1 MQYRSKLVAW
11 FNFRFDKSQFSVKKN
26 SPTHG
31 DIVPLWRFDIAP
43 KSLSHPKASHRWG
56 DRHKHHPFYSSRR
69 SHLWDGGLVDQAR
82 PNMTNRFPMCSDLIC
97 GHQHNKKG
105 SGSEHFLWGKL
116 NEGGKTWF
124 LIMSL
129 GRGWCVWWTTAWFY
143 HFSWHNIKDW
153 PPEPDVRYQCVPLSC

>member
-1 MQYRSKLVAW
+1 MLYRSKLVAW

-26 SPTHG
+26 ILLPREILFLFG
-31 DIVPLWRFDIAP
+31 DSILRRNLFLIRKRHTDGEIGTNIT
-43 KSLSHPKASHRWG
+43 LSH
-56 DRHKHHPFYSSRR
+56 FTQV
-69 SHLWDGGLVDQAR
+69 WDGGLVDQAR
-82 PNMTNRFPMCSDLIC
+82 PNMKNRFPMCSDLIC

-105 SGSEHFLWGKL
+105 SGSKHFLWGKL
-116 NEGGKTWF
+116 NEVGKTWF

-129 GRGWCVWWTTAWFY
+129 GRGWCVWWTKAWFY